1 MRLIWVSWGSEVVLE
16 GDLKSYNKCSYIF
29 LVLMA
34 NPFVS
39 INHTMLR
46 DTLSLSVSIVKVE
59 NYMPFHCL

>member
-1 MRLIWVSWGSEVVLE
+1 
-16 GDLKSYNKCSYIF
+16 
-29 LVLMA
+29 MA

-59 NYMPFHCL
+59 NDMPFHCL